1 VTPPSWRVDIESEAC
16 LVEEVMRIHGY
27 DDIPE
32 VELPRDGALPRAV
45 LTPAQ
50 RRVSA
55 ARAALAWRGLY
66 EGVTFSF
73 VSRRQAELFGG
84 GADAL
89 TLANPIS
96 ADLDVMRPT
105 PLANLAA
112 AAVRNA
118 DRGFGDLAL
127 FEIGPLYRDDTP
139 EGQAIVAA
147 GLRRGEWQPRHWAG
161 SARPVDAFDA
171 KGDAEAVLVACE
183 APVDSLQV
191 TRDAPSW
198 YHPGRSGVL
207 RLGPKVLAQ
216 FGELHPRVQRALDL
230 KAPAV
235 AFEVFVDVIP
245 LPRAGRQKRSLLELS
260 PFQPVSRDF
269 AFVVDEDVPAEKLLR
284 AARGADKALIAEVA
298 LFDVYRGKGVAP
310 GKKSLA
316 IAVTLQPREATLTDQ
331 EIEAVAAKVVAQ
343 VSAATGGSLRG

>member
-1 VTPPSWRVDIESEAC
+1 
-16 LVEEVMRIHGY
+16 MRIHGY

-32 VELPRDGALPRAV
+32 VELPRDSTLPRAV

-55 ARAALAWRGLY
+55 ARTALAWRGLY

-73 VSRRQAELFGG
+73 LPRRQAELFGG
-84 GADAL
+84 GAEAL

-118 DRGFGDLAL
+118 DRGYGDLAL
-127 FEIGPLYRDDTP
+127 FEVGPQYLDDTP
-139 EGQAIVAA
+139 EGQRTVAA
-147 GLRRGEWQPRHWAG
+147 GLRRGAREARHWAG
-161 SARPVDAFDA
+161 NDRAVDAFDA

-183 APVDSLQV
+183 APVENLQV
-191 TRDAPSW
+191 TRDAPAW

-216 FGELHPRVQRALDL
+216 FGELHPGVLKALDL
-230 KAPAV
+230 KAPA
-235 AFEVFVDVIP
+235 AGFEVFLDAIP
-245 LPRAGRQKRSLLELS
+245 LPRAGKQKRSLLELS
-260 PFQPVSRDF
+260 AFQPVSRDF
-269 AFVVDEDVPAEKLLR
+269 AFLVDEAVPAEKVLR
-284 AARGADKALIAEVA
+284 AARGADKVLITGVA
-298 LFDVYRGKGVAP
+298 LFDVYQGKGVAP

-316 IAVTLQPREATLTDQ
+316 IAVTLQPREATLTEQQID
-331 EIEAVAAKVVAQ
+331 AVAAKVVDQ
-343 VSAATGGSLRG
+343 VTKATGGTLRG